1 MTTLTITLPD
11 DLAKIAQEKG
21 LLSPI
26 AFETYVRGQLQ
37 KNSECAE
44 YPPGFD
50 TRLRGAASPELM
62 GTVKYHGDIVA
73 PIGIKWE
80 AVQ

>member
-21 LLSPI
+21 LLSPLAI
-26 AFETYVRGQLQ
+26 EAYVRGCIL
-37 KNSECAE
+37 KNNENEE

-50 TRLRGAASPELM
+50 PRLHGAASPELM
-62 GTVKYHGDIVA
+62 GTVKYHGDIVT
-73 PIGIKWE
+73 PIDIKWK
-80 AVQ
+80 AVS